1 MKLSLLDRSPR
12 CALGLFVAVVIALVP
27 NALAAEGLR
36 DHGRPRFGG
45 RVVMVDVGMLVSL
58 GGNLAAL
65 ELRPG
70 GSLTAIYPTGRQ
82 AIERKA
88 ADPKKPRG
96 PRVVRAVSL

>member
-45 RVVMVDVGMLVSL
+45 RVVMIDVGMLASV
-58 GGNLAAL
+58 GGHLAAL
-65 ELRPG
+65 ELGPR
-70 GSLTAIYPTGRQ
+70 GSLSAIYPTGR
-82 AIERKA
+82 KA
-88 ADPKKPRG
+88 
-96 PRVVRAVSL
+96 VRQ